1 MDFGGNDGGHRMTFF
16 LRPLGAV
23 LVGLMGLLAG
33 ASLASGAEGELT
45 GTLKKVNDTG
55 IVTIGYRERSLPF
68 SYLNGQQPIGYSID
82 LCQEIVDD
90 IGRAVGRSDLTTR
103 YKLVTSESRIPAVV
117 SGEVDLECG
126 STTAN
131 AERRKA
137 VDFSPTLYVSATKL
151 MVRRGS
157 PVRSYRDLGGPT
169 VAVTAG
175 TTNEAAVRAL
185 VERLRIPVEILVGR
199 DHAESFGMVRDGRAV
214 ALALDDVLLYGLIA
228 AAGPEGA
235 QYVVLNDK
243 LSYEPY
249 GIMFRKDDP
258 ALAALVGGTFRRLAE
273 TRELRWIYDRWFLKR
288 LPTGERLNIAMS
300 EELAHAF
307 ELLGLGE

>member
-1 MDFGGNDGGHRMTFF
+1 
-16 LRPLGAV
+16 
-23 LVGLMGLLAG
+23 
-33 ASLASGAEGELT
+33 
-45 GTLKKVNDTG
+45 
-55 IVTIGYRERSLPF
+55 
-68 SYLNGQQPIGYSID
+68 
-82 LCQEIVDD
+82 
-90 IGRAVGRSDLTTR
+90 
-103 YKLVTSESRIPAVV
+103 
-117 SGEVDLECG
+117 
-126 STTAN
+126 
-131 AERRKA
+131 
-137 VDFSPTLYVSATKL
+137 VSATKL

-157 PVRSYRDLGGPT
+157 PVRSYRDLGGRT

-185 VERLRIPVEILVGR
+185 IERLNISAEILVGR
-199 DHAESFGMVRDGRAV
+199 DHAESFAMVRDGRAV

-249 GIMFRKDDP
+249 GIMFRKNDP
-258 ALAALVGGTFRRLAE
+258 ALATQVTDTFRRLAE